1 MRFRTP
7 GEDILRSI
15 QVSSDRKCLDVVQL
29 EETSNKNVVAIRQR
43 QNDLLC
49 PRRWLN
55 FCTMAL
61 ARPIWQ
67 KPPHGNYKFII
78 MSKIVKSQAHRYGT
92 DGIDHNGQRNE
103 TCAVPL
109 REKRRIAARNCVGES
124 LDKRLAMRIPNLRQ
138 KKIVM
143 RNEQVVALHRRFG
156 GQRRRGARPVCHLR
170 SSTSINHWSR

>member
-1 MRFRTP
+1 MPRCCPTRGNQQQKCCRHP
-7 GEDILRSI
+7 AAAERSPLPAPLAKFLYLGPC
-15 QVSSDRKCLDVVQL
+15 Q
-29 EETSNKNVVAIRQR
+29 AH
-43 QNDLLC
+43 
-49 PRRWLN
+49 
-55 FCTMAL
+55 MAK
-61 ARPIWQ
+61 AT
-67 KPPHGNYKFII
+67 HGNYKFII

-156 GQRRRGARPVCHLR
+156 GQRRRGARPVCHLK
-170 SSTSINHWSR
+170 SSASINHWSR

>member
-1 MRFRTP
+1 VKISSGRY
-7 GEDILRSI
+7 S
-15 QVSSDRKCLDVVQL
+15 SSDRKCLDVVQL

-92 DGIDHNGQRNE
+92 DGIGHNSRRNE

-143 RNEQVVALHRRFG
+143 RDEQVVALHRRFG
-156 GQRRRGARPVCHLR
+156 GQRRRGARPVCHLK